1 MYESSPRNDS
11 PLRQC
16 EILSGL
22 QRVTL
27 EIDSVGNNEEPVVHF
42 EDHEYTLLLTQDCD
56 LDLDYKARSDVVA
69 VDKIVPDILFCQAI
83 PADQM
88 RGSHQIN
95 SEIWRR
101 IQSHNHERYQLLEA
115 VPPDKDRM
123 GCGMPALGLDF
134 KRILTIPTEEIYR
147 RIKLMKT
154 LRRSRMTSP
163 YREHLTNRF
172 TRFQG
177 RVALP

>member
-1 MYESSPRNDS
+1 MYESSPSDDS

-22 QRVTL
+22 RRATL
-27 EIDSVGNNEEPVVHF
+27 ATLAVGNDEEPVVDF

-56 LDLDYKARSDVVA
+56 LDLDYRARWGQVA
-69 VDKIVPDILFCQAI
+69 VNKIVPDILFCHAI
-83 PADQM
+83 PVDEM

-101 IQSHNHERYQLLEA
+101 IQNHSHERFQLLAE
-115 VPPDKDRM
+115 VPSNNDLM
-123 GCGMPALGLDF
+123 GKGLPALGLDF
-134 KRILTIPTEEIYR
+134 KRIFTIRTEEVYR
-147 RIKLMKT
+147 RIELEQT
-154 LRRSRMTSP
+154 RRRSRLTSP
-163 YREHLTNRF
+163 YREHLTHRF